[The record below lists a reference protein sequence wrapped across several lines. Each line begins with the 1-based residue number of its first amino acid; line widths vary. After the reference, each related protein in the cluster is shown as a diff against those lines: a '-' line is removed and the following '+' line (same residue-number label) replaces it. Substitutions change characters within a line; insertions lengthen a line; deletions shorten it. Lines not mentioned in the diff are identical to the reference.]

1 MRKWNKIL
9 VCDKKKGENSFFLL
23 RVSFLGLI
31 AFMSARGQNDIQV
44 ISFPTSLSWEAFCSI
59 FPILL
64 PSSYFEAEK
73 NKKSGLLSLESWV
86 VKSHLKIQRRRP
98 SPLLPS
104 LSSSSSLPPPP
115 LFEADTIHCFAPIRK
130 APRELS
136 QGISYLKELRREA
149 PRRLQRFDFFRL
161 RLTSKAN
168 PDFFSKKSFDNLTI
182 FFRLLKKVS
191 NFVQV
196 FLCSEYIK

>member
-1 MRKWNKIL
+1 MLLRDCLHLNRVYPSPGGPTRAVELLPQLEEKLLIAIEKWNKIL
-9 VCDKKKGENSFFLL
+9 VCDKKKKPKNSFFLL

-136 QGISYLKELRREA
+136 QGISYLKE
-149 PRRLQRFDFFRL
+149 PRRP
-161 RLTSKAN
+161 N
-168 PDFFSKKSFDNLTI
+168 PKRIRIFSKKKFWQIN
-182 FFRLLKKVS
+182 
-191 NFVQV
+191 NF
-196 FLCSEYIK
+196 

>member
-1 MRKWNKIL
+1 
-9 VCDKKKGENSFFLL
+9 
-23 RVSFLGLI
+23 
-31 AFMSARGQNDIQV
+31 MSARGQNDIQV

-104 LSSSSSLPPPP
+104 LSSSSLPPPP

-136 QGISYLKELRREA
+136 QGISYLKEPRREA
-149 PRRLQRFDFFRL
+149 PRRPKRPNEATLIICWSESGFF
-161 RLTSKAN
+161 
-168 PDFFSKKSFDNLTI
+168 FKKSFNKLTI
-182 FFRLLKKVS
+182 FSRLPKKVF

-196 FLCSEYIK
+196 FLCNDLFNKLQKNVKNQKLFLAGG

>member
-1 MRKWNKIL
+1 MI
-9 VCDKKKGENSFFLL
+9 KKKKPKNSFFLL
-23 RVSFLGLI
+23 RVPFLGLI

-136 QGISYLKELRREA
+136 QGISYLKEPRREA
-149 PRRLQRFDFFRL
+149 PRRPKRPNEATLIICW
-161 RLTSKAN
+161 SESG
-168 PDFFSKKSFDNLTI
+168 FFSKKKVLT
-182 FFRLLKKVS
+182 
-191 NFVQV
+191 N
-196 FLCSEYIK
+196 

>member
-1 MRKWNKIL
+1 
-9 VCDKKKGENSFFLL
+9 
-23 RVSFLGLI
+23 
-31 AFMSARGQNDIQV
+31 MSARGQNDIQV

-136 QGISYLKELRREA
+136 QGISYLKEPRREA
-149 PRRLQRFDFFRL
+149 PRRPKRPNEATLIICWSESGFF
-161 RLTSKAN
+161 
-168 PDFFSKKSFDNLTI
+168 FKKSFDKLTI
-182 FFRLLKKVS
+182 FSRLPKKVF

-196 FLCSEYIK
+196 FLCNDLFNKLQKNVKI